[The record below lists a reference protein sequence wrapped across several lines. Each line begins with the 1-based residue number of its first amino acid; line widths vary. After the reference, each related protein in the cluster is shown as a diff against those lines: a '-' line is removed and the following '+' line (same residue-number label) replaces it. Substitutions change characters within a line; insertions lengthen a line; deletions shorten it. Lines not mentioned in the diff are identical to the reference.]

1 MPREVNQKIADYY
14 SSKPLSGF
22 MGGKTVRESLDSQS
36 YEEQQAFGLK
46 ILQMVLEGKPLP

>member
-46 ILQMVLEGKPLP
+46 ILPMVLEGKPLP